1 MAIYWDPN
9 WDDEE
14 WLKKQSAVTLHYLYE
29 RAGRADEGKLD
40 AQRAVIAAVLSQ
52 KLDDDVAHKGYE
64 NINEYESLAYVEH
77 MRNDDSDAKKV
88 KYDEYRQGFKKVLV
102 ERLQAMR
109 EDYLQEDAEQDKK
122 AYSLR
127 NVLDTLKLK
136 VMHTTAE
143 TLQVKLSKEIGS
155 VIEACV
161 GTHDKVRDAVKE
173 LAQRI
178 SENKASAE
186 EQTAVEAVMDLHQ
199 LPENEHV
206 DRQTIYSL
214 LAKRAGYE
222 SAVAND
228 QALNKCVL
236 GNQDNAVYGQ
246 DGVLAPQ
253 YAYCQPLLDK
263 VAYEFPEGTSAEEQA
278 RLTKMYNEQLLA
290 NAAQRAAQTILKD
303 KDFLRRME
311 YEEGIAEY
319 YNQEVSRQFERSVVL
334 AGLATNQ
341 ATAVLADELK
351 IQKNGHVVYQP
362 TADAREGV
370 EDAIAGILQGP
381 KINPL
386 AVRMDTAD
394 LDKETKQIGKE
405 LQLKKI
411 DPEKLSFHKKT
422 KMVVKAIAN
431 KIFKEG
437 GWKKIAFNAV
447 LFGASSALM
456 AGPLGA
462 VAAGA
467 AIYAGATAAN
477 ALAMPVYDTLTQEM
491 QAKGIKGLKN
501 RISYLK
507 ANWKHAKAAK
517 YAEKGFKAHAVIKAV
532 GGVAVGAATF
542 GLGLGGL
549 TGTLQGAV
557 TRQGTMAG
565 GKLAS
570 LFHSAVNYAKARK
583 ISKTERSIQAYKAT
597 EQAKNYLKQDSIALG
612 SVLAGAVLGD
622 VIKFHGDFSQETIAN
637 AKQIEI
643 STQDTLDRV
652 AKLDSTSYAAPVDTL
667 EAVKA
672 PQDTSAIIDT
682 PRDTASIVDTPRDS
696 VASVVSPRD
705 TSAVAAGDT
714 AHVAAAPR
722 DSSAIV
728 TPRDT
733 AEVKTPAD
741 TNTVV
746 NAPKDS
752 SVIEAPKNTGS
763 TVSNSAETVAHQPQV
778 GDEIFRKD
786 HGNGIVETRTLGKN
800 GIAYQKVSGL
810 KGGVSTSDEVQRFY
824 EHRIHNMNQYNKLV
838 EVLPGADGHKMTA
851 DEAVNAMLKQIEHGF
866 VELPDGMTPE
876 HAIHTA
882 FMHALYTGD
891 KSAIKALGC
900 PNGED
905 TIKMLSRIANKYST
919 DMGYIGRPTNP
930 DIKLPMQAGTIY
942 MNQPC
947 EVKVYVNENYTVNDQ
962 NEIVE
967 VTPQAAPGVPETVAE
982 PVDWHLEYGESQ
994 YNYPEYQQEVN
1005 ENTTVALQKYFIPVN
1020 GKHPYDYGA
1029 QDDISAWK
1037 IDYTRK
1043 SGLKD
1048 LVVTD
1053 VNDAKVR
1060 LGEDGATYVDFVKKD
1075 GTTTSVVV
1083 PEGTRITNA
1092 VDANVTYSEESGV
1105 TPDRYKKGLIEL
1117 AVEKETTST
1126 QVEYAPHTAQEV
1138 AAAAGKEFCEPD
1150 KLTKTMVFNG
1160 TSHFKM
1166 FTEDGVVNVKVGAD
1180 KVPHFTLT
1188 DLQGKPTTSVPTEH
1202 VKEQFEKAS
1211 ELLHKHEYTSN
1222 PAKMAVNMKLM
1233 QGSQGK

>member
-14 WLKKQSAVTLHYLYE
+14 WLKKQSAVTLHYLYN

-40 AQRAVIAAVLSQ
+40 AQRTIIAAVLSQ
-52 KLDDDVAHKGYE
+52 KLDEDVANKGYE
-64 NINEYESLAYVEH
+64 NINEYESFAYVEH
-77 MRNDDSDAKKV
+77 MRNDDSDAKKA
-88 KYDEYRQGFKKVLV
+88 KYDEYRQGFAKVLT
-102 ERLQAMR
+102 ERLRTLR
-109 EDYLQEDAEQDKK
+109 EDYLQEDAEHGKN

-127 NVLDTLKLK
+127 GALDTLKLK
-136 VMHTTAE
+136 VMAATAN
-143 TLQVKLSKEIGS
+143 TLQVNLSKEIS
-155 VIEACV
+155 SMVEACV
-161 GTHDKVRDAVKE
+161 GSLSKVRDSVKE
-173 LAQRI
+173 LAQRV

-199 LPENEHV
+199 FPENEQV
-206 DRQTIYSL
+206 NRQTIYSL

-228 QALNKCVL
+228 QALSRCVL

-246 DGVLAPQ
+246 DGALAPQ
-253 YAYCQPLLDK
+253 YVYCQPLLDK
-263 VAYEFPEGTSAEEQA
+263 VAYEFPEGTPAEEQA

-303 KDFLRRME
+303 KDFLRRTE
-311 YEEGIAEY
+311 SEESIAEY
-319 YNQEVSRQFERSVVL
+319 YNQEVRRQFERSVVL
-334 AGLATNQ
+334 AGLATNP

-351 IQKNGHVVYQP
+351 IQKDGHVKYQP
-362 TADAREGV
+362 ASDAREGV
-370 EDAIAGILQGP
+370 EDAIANILQGQA

-394 LDKETKQIGKE
+394 LDEETKQIGKE

-411 DPEKLSFHKKT
+411 DQEKLGFHKKT
-422 KMVVKAIAN
+422 KMVVKAIAD

-437 GWKKIAFNAV
+437 GWKKVAFNAV
-447 LFGASSALM
+447 LFGTSSALM
-456 AGPLGA
+456 AGSLGA

-477 ALAMPVYDTLTQEM
+477 ALAMPVYDTLAQEM

-501 RISYLK
+501 RIKYLK
-507 ANWKHAKAAK
+507 ANWKRAKAAK
-517 YAEKGFKAHAVIKAV
+517 YAEEGFKTRAVIKAA
-532 GGVAVGAATF
+532 GGAIVGAATF
-542 GLGLGGL
+542 GLGFGGL
-549 TGTLQGAV
+549 TGTLQGAI

-565 GKLAS
+565 GKLVS
-570 LFHSAVNYAKARK
+570 LLHSAANYVKARK

-637 AKQIEI
+637 AHQIEI

-652 AKLDSTSYAAPVDTL
+652 AKLDSTSYTAPADTL
-667 EAVKA
+667 GHIKV
-672 PQDTSAIIDT
+672 PQDTS
-682 PRDTASIVDTPRDS
+682 SIVETPRDS

-705 TSAVAAGDT
+705 TSGVADADT

-722 DSSAIV
+722 D
-728 TPRDT
+728 T
-733 AEVKTPAD
+733 AEVKAPAD
-741 TNTVV
+741 TNTVAD
-746 NAPKDS
+746 APKDS
-752 SVIEAPKNTGS
+752 SAIETPKNTGS
-763 TVSNSAETVAHQPQV
+763 TVSNSTETVAHQPQV
-778 GDEIFRKD
+778 GDEVFRKD

-838 EVLPGADGHKMTA
+838 EVLPSADGRKMTA
-851 DEAVNAMLKQIEHGF
+851 DEAVNAMLKQIEYGF

-905 TIKMLSRIANKYST
+905 TITMLSRIANKYST
-919 DMGYIGRPTNP
+919 DMGYIGRPINP
-930 DIKLPMQAGTIY
+930 DVKLPMQAGTIY
-942 MNQPC
+942 VDQPC
-947 EVKVYVNENYTVNDQ
+947 EVKVYVNENYTVNAQ

-967 VTPQAAPGVPETVAE
+967 AAPTPQAAPVVPETVTE

-1048 LVVTD
+1048 MVVTD

-1060 LGEDGATYVDFVKKD
+1060 LGEDGATYVDFIKKD

-1138 AAAAGKEFCEPD
+1138 ADAAGKEFCEPD

-1188 DLQGKPTTSVPTEH
+1188 DLQGKPTTSVPTEL
-1202 VKEQFEKAS
+1202 VKEHFEKAN

-1222 PAKMAVNMKLM
+1222 PAKMALNMKMM

>member
-14 WLKKQSAVTLHYLYE
+14 WLKRQSAVTLHYLYD

-52 KLDDDVAHKGYE
+52 KLDEDVAHKGYE

-77 MRNDDSDAKKV
+77 MRNDDSDAKKA
-88 KYDEYRQGFKKVLV
+88 KYDEYRKGFAKVLT
-102 ERLQAMR
+102 ERLQTMR
-109 EDYLQEDAEQDKK
+109 EDYLQEDAEHGKN

-127 NVLDTLKLK
+127 SVIDTLKLK
-136 VMHTTAE
+136 VMAATAD
-143 TLQVKLSKEIGS
+143 TLQVNLSKEIS
-155 VIEACV
+155 SMIEAGV
-161 GTHDKVRDAVKE
+161 GSLSKVRDAIKE
-173 LAQRI
+173 LAQRV
-178 SENKASAE
+178 SENKASSE

-199 LPENEHV
+199 LPENEQV
-206 DRQTIYSL
+206 DRQAIYSL

-236 GNQDNAVYGQ
+236 GNQDNAVYSQ

-253 YAYCQPLLDK
+253 YVYCQPLLDK

-351 IQKNGHVVYQP
+351 VQKNGHVVYQP

-370 EDAIAGILQGP
+370 EDAIAGILQGQT

-422 KMVVKAIAN
+422 KMVVKAVAN

-507 ANWKHAKAAK
+507 ANWKRAKAAK

-542 GLGLGGL
+542 GLGFGGL

-705 TSAVAAGDT
+705 TSAVDAGDT
-714 AHVAAAPR
+714 THVAAAPR

-733 AEVKTPAD
+733 VEVKTPAD

-746 NAPKDS
+746 DAPKDS
-752 SVIEAPKNTGS
+752 SE
-763 TVSNSAETVAHQPQV
+763 VSDIMS
-778 GDEIFRKD
+778 GFKD
-786 HGNGIVETRTLGKN
+786 TYAFPDKYTKEMGITQ
-800 GIAYQKVSGL
+800 A
-810 KGGVSTSDEVQRFY
+810 
-824 EHRIHNMNQYNKLV
+824 QYDL
-838 EVLPGADGHKMTA
+838 
-851 DEAVNAMLKQIEHGF
+851 LKQLYKPSDLDTMYLNLEKEGVMDHF
-866 VELPDGMTPE
+866 DGMTKE
-876 HAIHTA
+876 QVLFKYQRLDVFTDRVRWDEKAQEFVSIQGAKRYHYEEEMTA
-882 FMHALYTGD
+882 LNKLLNCGHDLDAKQFKAVKDALDMIDNKGEYHGAGGEVRTTNVMT
-891 KSAIKALGC
+891 KADPTTNCEEG
-900 PNGED
+900 NVNHWQKGE
-905 TIKMLSRIANKYST
+905 
-919 DMGYIGRPTNP
+919 
-930 DIKLPMQAGTIY
+930 QV
-942 MNQPC
+942 
-947 EVKVYVNENYTVNDQ
+947 VKVKVAKVAEPVQ
-962 NEIVE
+962 QEAPA
-967 VTPQAAPGVPETVAE
+967 PQAAPVVPETVAE

-1048 LVVTD
+1048 MVVTD

-1060 LGEDGATYVDFVKKD
+1060 LGENGATYVDFIKKD

>member
-14 WLKKQSAVTLHYLYE
+14 WLKKQSAVTLHYLYN
-29 RAGRADEGKLD
+29 RADRADEGKLD
-40 AQRAVIAAVLSQ
+40 AQRTVIAAVLSQ
-52 KLDDDVAHKGYE
+52 KLDEDVANKGYE
-64 NINEYESLAYVEH
+64 NINEYESFAYVEH
-77 MRNDDSDAKKV
+77 MRNDDSDAKKA
-88 KYDEYRQGFKKVLV
+88 KYDEYRQGFAKVLT
-102 ERLQAMR
+102 ERLRTLR
-109 EDYLQEDAEQDKK
+109 EDYLQEDAEHGKN

-127 NVLDTLKLK
+127 GALDTLKLK
-136 VMHTTAE
+136 VMAATAN
-143 TLQVKLSKEIGS
+143 TLQVNLSKEIS
-155 VIEACV
+155 SMVEACV
-161 GTHDKVRDAVKE
+161 GSLSKVRDSVKE
-173 LAQRI
+173 LAQRV

-199 LPENEHV
+199 FPEDDRT
-206 DRQTIYSL
+206 DRQAIYSL

-228 QALNKCVL
+228 QALGRCVL

-246 DGVLAPQ
+246 DGALAPQ
-253 YAYCQPLLDK
+253 YIYCQPLLDK
-263 VAYEFPEGTSAEEQA
+263 VAYEFPEGTSAEERA

-303 KDFLRRME
+303 KDFLRRTE

-319 YNQEVSRQFERSVVL
+319 YNQEVRRQFERSVVL
-334 AGLATNQ
+334 AGLATNP

-351 IQKNGHVVYQP
+351 IQKDGHVKYQP
-362 TADAREGV
+362 ASDAREGV
-370 EDAIAGILQGP
+370 EDAIANILQGQA

-394 LDKETKQIGKE
+394 LDEETKQIGKE

-422 KMVVKAIAN
+422 KMVVKAIAD

-437 GWKKIAFNAV
+437 GWKKVAFNAV

-456 AGPLGA
+456 AGSLGA

-477 ALAMPVYDTLTQEM
+477 ALAMPVYDTLAQEM
-491 QAKGIKGLKN
+491 QAKGIKGLKD
-501 RISYLK
+501 RIKYLK
-507 ANWKHAKAAK
+507 ANWKRAKAAK
-517 YAEKGFKAHAVIKAV
+517 YAEEGFKTRAVIKAA
-532 GGVAVGAATF
+532 GGAIVGAATF
-542 GLGLGGL
+542 GLGFGGL
-549 TGTLQGAV
+549 TGTLQGAIA
-557 TRQGTMAG
+557 RQGTMAG

-570 LFHSAVNYAKARK
+570 LLHSAANYVKARK

-637 AKQIEI
+637 AHQIEI
-643 STQDTLDRV
+643 STKDTLDRV
-652 AKLDSTSYAAPVDTL
+652 AKLDSTSYAAPADTL
-667 EAVKA
+667 GHIKV
-672 PQDTSAIIDT
+672 PQDTS
-682 PRDTASIVDTPRDS
+682 SIVETPRDS

-705 TSAVAAGDT
+705 TSGVADADT

-722 DSSAIV
+722 D
-728 TPRDT
+728 T
-733 AEVKTPAD
+733 AEVKAPAD
-741 TNTVV
+741 TNTV
-746 NAPKDS
+746 AATPKDS
-752 SVIEAPKNTGS
+752 SDVSDIMSGFKDTYAFPDKYTKEMGITQEQYDTLKKLYKPSDLDKMYLNLKEDVMDHFNGMTKEQILFKYQRLDAFTDRVRWDEKAQEFVSIQGAKRYHYEEEMTALNELLNCGHDLDAKQFEAIKDAFSMIDDKGDYHGAGGEVRTTNVMTKADDSATNCDEGHVNHWQKGEQVLKKEVAKMAKSVQQEAP
-763 TVSNSAETVAHQPQV
+763 APQ
-778 GDEIFRKD
+778 
-786 HGNGIVETRTLGKN
+786 
-800 GIAYQKVSGL
+800 AA
-810 KGGVSTSDEVQRFY
+810 
-824 EHRIHNMNQYNKLV
+824 
-838 EVLPGADGHKMTA
+838 P
-851 DEAVNAMLKQIEHGF
+851 
-866 VELPDGMTPE
+866 
-876 HAIHTA
+876 
-882 FMHALYTGD
+882 
-891 KSAIKALGC
+891 
-900 PNGED
+900 
-905 TIKMLSRIANKYST
+905 
-919 DMGYIGRPTNP
+919 
-930 DIKLPMQAGTIY
+930 
-942 MNQPC
+942 
-947 EVKVYVNENYTVNDQ
+947 
-962 NEIVE
+962 
-967 VTPQAAPGVPETVAE
+967 TPQAAPVVPETVTE
-982 PVDWHLEYGESQ
+982 PVDWHLKYGESQ

-1048 LVVTD
+1048 MVVTD

-1060 LGEDGATYVDFVKKD
+1060 LGEDGATYVDFIKKD

-1188 DLQGKPTTSVPTEH
+1188 DLQGKPTTSVPTEL
-1202 VKEQFEKAS
+1202 VKEHFEKAN

-1222 PAKMAVNMKLM
+1222 PAKMALNMKM
-1233 QGSQGK
+1233 IQGSQGK